1 MVKKYIPQK
10 GDLVILTFDP
20 SSGHEQKG
28 RRPAL
33 IISNEVF
40 NKALGLA
47 IACPITN
54 TDRNFPFHIKLEAKN
69 LKGYIMT
76 EQIKSI
82 DFNARKVKFVEKVD
96 EDTLNQVLG
105 ITKSIIFWLNG
116 RKLKKD
122 GNYAPVHQLQEIMTN
137 PYNEQT
143 KEIEEKYYIK
153 NPQIFLE

>member
-54 TDRNFPFHIKLEAKN
+54 TDRNFPFHIKLETEN
-69 LKGYIMT
+69 LKGFIMT

-105 ITKSIIFWLNG
+105 ITKSIIF
-116 RKLKKD
+116 
-122 GNYAPVHQLQEIMTN
+122 
-137 PYNEQT
+137 
-143 KEIEEKYYIK
+143 
-153 NPQIFLE
+153 

>member
-1 MVKKYIPQK
+1 MVKNYIPQK
-10 GDLVILTFDP
+10 GNLVILSFDP

-54 TDRNFPFHIKLEAKN
+54 TDRNFPFHVKLEAQN

-82 DFNARKVKFVEKVD
+82 DFNARKVKFVKKVD

-105 ITKSIIFWLNG
+105 ITKSIIF
-116 RKLKKD
+116 
-122 GNYAPVHQLQEIMTN
+122 
-137 PYNEQT
+137 
-143 KEIEEKYYIK
+143 
-153 NPQIFLE
+153 

>member
-1 MVKKYIPQK
+1 MVKEYIPKK

-20 SSGHEQKG
+20 QAGHEQKG

-54 TDRNFPFHIKLEAKN
+54 TNRDFPFHVEVNSEKLT
-69 LKGYIMT
+69 GFIMT

-82 DFNARKVKFVEKVD
+82 DFKARKVKFVEKVD
-96 EDTLNQVLG
+96 QNTLNQVLG
-105 ITKSIIFWLNG
+105 ITESIIF
-116 RKLKKD
+116 
-122 GNYAPVHQLQEIMTN
+122 
-137 PYNEQT
+137 
-143 KEIEEKYYIK
+143 
-153 NPQIFLE
+153 